1 MNIVFALLY
10 LILFVSLVVTVNGK
24 GKKRKMTI
32 YWLPFRP
39 VLMGLAVGLF
49 LCGLGVFPILL
60 ILQVQIILSEFL
72 APVAL
77 ITLLG
82 TIAYWVPTAWFV
94 RKFNGQSFDI
104 ALI

>member
-1 MNIVFALLY
+1 MNVVFALLY
-10 LILFVSLVVTVNGK
+10 LILFVGLVATANEREG
-24 GKKRKMTI
+24 KRKMTI

-39 VLMGLAVGLF
+39 ILMGLWKGLF
-49 LCGLGVFPILL
+49 LCIFGAFPILL

-72 APVAL
+72 VAVAL